1 MRKKVFTAVLDMLH
15 SIYVKGMFK
24 RAKIQDPDR
33 YIKSDSIATSQGCRE
48 SRINLCLLQCAVY
61 SYKSVSP

>member
-15 SIYVKGMFK
+15 LIYVKGMFK

-33 YIKSDSIATSQGCRE
+33 
-48 SRINLCLLQCAVY
+48 
-61 SYKSVSP
+61 